1 MPLSARAHADERALR
16 ALTAEV
22 HGGPC
27 EVQNAYRDGAE
38 DQSDSEPSP
47 PPEGEKGEPGQGR
60 DGKEQGRWPEPL
72 VVVHPDVVAV
82 RVPVLAAC
90 TATQNATA
98 TSVFRTTAATKPVK
112 RLGATLPSTFTDR
125 MVPQARS
132 S

>member
-1 MPLSARAHADERALR
+1 M
-16 ALTAEV
+16 
-22 HGGPC
+22 
-27 EVQNAYRDGAE
+27 
-38 DQSDSEPSP
+38 
-47 PPEGEKGEPGQGR
+47 
-60 DGKEQGRWPEPL
+60 L
-72 VVVHPDVVAV
+72 VAAV
-82 RVPVLAAC
+82 RPYLLV